1 MAAALVRV
9 ITCKGEAGSSG
20 GGRVAGHET
29 WSVTDS
35 GKGDVEAPAKIIFS
49 LGLGS

>member
-1 MAAALVRV
+1 VAAALVRV
-9 ITCKGEAGSSG
+9 ITCKREAGSS